1 MALQWQNYSLV
12 RNYSLEMFLEGK
24 RGYRTENS
32 VFFSKLFFFLL
43 LLYLLLPSFAVEIVL
58 SPPEGMAENC
68 KAFMFCLQMDKFPL
82 KRLLRDFLVRQ
93 VWVPFPTMFPDTVP
107 W

>member
-1 MALQWQNYSLV
+1 
-12 RNYSLEMFLEGK
+12 
-24 RGYRTENS
+24 
-32 VFFSKLFFFLL
+32 
-43 LLYLLLPSFAVEIVL
+43 
-58 SPPEGMAENC
+58 
-68 KAFMFCLQMDKFPL
+68 MDKFPL